1 MADSNTVLR
10 IAELDFDAIKTNLKE
25 YLRNQSQFSDYDF
38 DGSGLNILLDVLAYN
53 THYMAYYLNMVGNEM
68 FLDSATLRNSVVSH
82 AKNMNYLP
90 TSVRGAVAKVNIL
103 VTDPDS
109 SQSTLTIPA
118 YTEFQSQQ
126 VDGINYTFVTLTA
139 QTATRNVSSNTFTFN
154 NVTLKQGEKL
164 TYNVSV
170 TNSNTKRRFVIPN
183 ANIDTTTLLVT
194 VQTSTLDST
203 RNAYVLS
210 EDITAANSNSKIY
223 FLEEDASGQYA
234 IYFGDGY
241 LGKNLANGNIVQLS
255 YLASD
260 GEGANKANS
269 FTLVST
275 LGSPAISNVIV
286 SSVSAAAAGS
296 SRESIDQIKFSAPKF
311 YTTQNRAVTVNDYGT
326 IILKDYPNVQSVSV
340 WGGEDNDPVQYGK
353 IFISMNP
360 KVGYAISDTEK
371 ARIIDEIIKNRSVL
385 TVTPEIVDPKYT
397 YIKVYADVHYDAA
410 KTVLNNEELK
420 SLVRSTILNYSST
433 DLGNFN
439 STFRFSRL
447 QKQIDTTDTSF
458 LSSDM
463 KIEVQQRFQPTPN
476 VGKNYDLD
484 YNMPLKRGE
493 YKNKL
498 YSYPTF
504 QVIDNSGI
512 TRTAYLEETPL
523 SFTGVDG
530 IELTNGGSGYTVV
543 PTVTIA
549 GDGVGAAAVAK
560 IVNGIVSSIEIVNKG
575 SNYTTA
581 IVSISGTGTGATAR
595 ATLSGETGTIR
606 SFYIQSSTGEKIII
620 NPNVGTINYKT
631 GKIRLNN
638 FKPITVDSNPNYA
651 SGILTVNIEPDTS
664 TITPLRDRILSIDGD
679 DPISIQITMDDQS

>member
-10 IAELDFDAIKTNLKE
+10 IAELDFDGIKTNLRE
-25 YLRNQSQFSDYDF
+25 YLRSQSQFSDYDF
-38 DGSGLNILLDVLAYN
+38 EGSGLNILLDVLAYN

-68 FLDSATLRNSVVSH
+68 FLDSATIRNSVVSH
-82 AKNMNYLP
+82 AKNMNYVP
-90 TSVRGAVAKVNIL
+90 NSVRGAIAKVNIL
-103 VTDPDS
+103 ATDPNS

-164 TYNVSV
+164 TYNVAV

-183 ANIDTTTLLVT
+183 ANIDTTTLLVS

-203 RNAYVLS
+203 RNTYVLS

-241 LGKNLANGNIVQLS
+241 LGKNLANGNIVQLT

-269 FTLVST
+269 FTLVSS

-371 ARIIDEIIKNRSVL
+371 NRIVDEIIKNRSVL

-397 YIKVYADVHYDAA
+397 YIKVYSDVHYDSA
-410 KTVLNNEELK
+410 KTVLNQEELK
-420 SLVRSTILNYSST
+420 SLVRNTILSYNT
-433 DLGNFN
+433 NDLGNFN
-439 STFRFSRL
+439 STFRFSKL

-463 KIEVQQRFQPTPN
+463 KIEVQKRFQPTLN
-476 VGKNYDLD
+476 VAKNYDLD

-498 YSYPTF
+498 YTYPTF

-530 IELTNGGSGYTVV
+530 IELTNGGSGYTVA
-543 PTVTIA
+543 PTVTIT
-549 GDGVGAAAVAK
+549 GDGVGATAVAK

-575 SNYTTA
+575 SNYTSA
-581 IVSISGTGTGATAR
+581 IVSIIGNGTGATGR
-595 ATLSGETGTIR
+595 AILTGETGIIR
-606 SFYIQSSTGEKIII
+606 SFYIQNSTGEKIII
-620 NPNVGTINYKT
+620 NANAGTINYKT

-638 FKPITVDSNPNYA
+638 FKPITVDSNPTYA

-679 DPISIQITMDDQS
+679 DPVSIQITMDDQF

>member
-103 VTDPDS
+103 ATDPDS

-183 ANIDTTTLLVT
+183 ANIDTTTLLVS

-311 YTTQNRAVTVNDYGT
+311 YTTQNRAVTVNDYGI

-410 KTVLNNEELK
+410 KTVSNNEELK
-420 SLVRSTILNYSST
+420 SLVRSTILNYNST

-549 GDGVGAAAVAK
+549 GDGVGATAVAK

-606 SFYIQSSTGEKIII
+606 SFYIQSSTGEKIIV
-620 NPNVGTINYKT
+620 NPNAGTINYKT

>member
-25 YLRNQSQFSDYDF
+25 YLRNQGQFSDYDF

-103 VTDPDS
+103 ATDPDS

-126 VDGINYTFVTLTA
+126 VDGINYTFVALTA

-203 RNAYVLS
+203 KNAYVLS

-311 YTTQNRAVTVNDYGT
+311 YTTQNRAVTVNDYGI

-360 KVGYAISDTEK
+360 KVGYAISETEK

-397 YIKVYADVHYDAA
+397 YIKVYADVHYDSA
-410 KTVLNNEELK
+410 KTVLNNEEMK
-420 SLVRSTILNYSST
+420 SLVRSTILNYNST

-447 QKQIDTTDTSF
+447 QKQIDMTDTSF

-463 KIEVQQRFQPTPN
+463 KIEVQKRFQPTPN

-504 QVIDNSGI
+504 QAIDNSGI

-543 PTVTIA
+543 PTVTIT
-549 GDGVGAAAVAK
+549 GDGVGATAVAK
-560 IVNGIVSSIEIVNKG
+560 IVNGIVSSIEIVSKG

-606 SFYIQSSTGEKIII
+606 SFYVQNSTGEKIII

>member
-103 VTDPDS
+103 ATDPDS

-183 ANIDTTTLLVT
+183 ANIDTTTLLVS

-286 SSVSAAAAGS
+286 SSISAAAAGS

-458 LSSDM
+458 LSSNM
-463 KIEVQQRFQPTPN
+463 KIEVQKRFEPTLN
-476 VGKNYDLD
+476 VAKNYDLD

-493 YKNKL
+493 YKDKL

-543 PTVTIA
+543 PTVTIT
-549 GDGVGAAAVAK
+549 GDGVGATAVAK

-606 SFYIQSSTGEKIII
+606 SFYIQSSTGEKIIV
-620 NPNVGTINYKT
+620 NPNAGTINYKT

-638 FKPITVDSNPNYA
+638 FKPITVDSNPAYT
-651 SGILTVNIEPDTS
+651 SGVLTLNIISDTN
-664 TITPLRDRILSIDGD
+664 TISPLRDRILSIDGD
-679 DPISIQITMDDQS
+679 DPVSIQITMDDQS

>member
-1 MADSNTVLR
+1 M
-10 IAELDFDAIKTNLKE
+10 
-25 YLRNQSQFSDYDF
+25 
-38 DGSGLNILLDVLAYN
+38 
-53 THYMAYYLNMVGNEM
+53 
-68 FLDSATLRNSVVSH
+68 
-82 AKNMNYLP
+82 
-90 TSVRGAVAKVNIL
+90 
-103 VTDPDS
+103 
-109 SQSTLTIPA
+109 
-118 YTEFQSQQ
+118 
-126 VDGINYTFVTLTA
+126 TA

-523 SFTGVDG
+523 SFTG
-530 IELTNGGSGYTVV
+530 
-543 PTVTIA
+543 
-549 GDGVGAAAVAK
+549 
-560 IVNGIVSSIEIVNKG
+560 
-575 SNYTTA
+575 
-581 IVSISGTGTGATAR
+581 
-595 ATLSGETGTIR
+595 
-606 SFYIQSSTGEKIII
+606 
-620 NPNVGTINYKT
+620 
-631 GKIRLNN
+631 
-638 FKPITVDSNPNYA
+638 
-651 SGILTVNIEPDTS
+651 
-664 TITPLRDRILSIDGD
+664 
-679 DPISIQITMDDQS
+679 

>member
-25 YLRNQSQFSDYDF
+25 YLRNQGQFSDYDF

-103 VTDPDS
+103 ATDPDS

-126 VDGINYTFVTLTA
+126 VDGINYTFVALTA

-203 RNAYVLS
+203 KNAYVLS

-311 YTTQNRAVTVNDYGT
+311 YTTQNRAVTVNDYGI

-360 KVGYAISDTEK
+360 KVGYAISETEK

-397 YIKVYADVHYDAA
+397 YIKVYADVHYDSA
-410 KTVLNNEELK
+410 KTVLNNEEMK
-420 SLVRSTILNYSST
+420 SLVRSTILNYNST

-447 QKQIDTTDTSF
+447 QKQIDMTDTSF

-463 KIEVQQRFQPTPN
+463 KIEVQKRFEPTPN

-504 QVIDNSGI
+504 QAIDNSGI

-543 PTVTIA
+543 PTVTIT
-549 GDGVGAAAVAK
+549 GDGVGATAVAK
-560 IVNGIVSSIEIVNKG
+560 IVNGIVSSIEIVSKG

-606 SFYIQSSTGEKIII
+606 SFYVQNSTGEKIII

>member
-25 YLRNQSQFSDYDF
+25 YLRNQGQFSDYDF

-103 VTDPDS
+103 ATDPDS

-126 VDGINYTFVTLTA
+126 VDGINYTFVALTA

-203 RNAYVLS
+203 KNAYVLS

-360 KVGYAISDTEK
+360 KVGYAISETEK

-397 YIKVYADVHYDAA
+397 YIKVYADVHYDSA
-410 KTVLNNEELK
+410 KTVLNNEEMK
-420 SLVRSTILNYSST
+420 SLVRSTILNYNST

-447 QKQIDTTDTSF
+447 QKQIDMTDTSF

-463 KIEVQQRFQPTPN
+463 KIEVQKRFEPTPN

-504 QVIDNSGI
+504 QAIDNSGI

-543 PTVTIA
+543 PTVTIT
-549 GDGVGAAAVAK
+549 GDGVGATAVAK
-560 IVNGIVSSIEIVNKG
+560 IVNGIVSSIEIVSKG

-606 SFYIQSSTGEKIII
+606 SFYVQNSTGEKIII